1 LSDCRLGRAN
11 QGTPGP
17 AQTSPQEPSALKG
30 AIMTMFQYLV
40 LVQDVAQDVAQD
52 SMGQMDQAS
61 GQALWMTW
69 WPLISARWIHFAS
82 VFVLFG
88 SSFFWFYMPRDHSLT
103 HPGQLTK
110 TLAATTIMLRVAAP
124 VAAISGV
131 AWMALVLINMTSNFH
146 SVVNPEDLR
155 LFFFETPFGTV
166 SIIRLALF
174 ATAVVLAF
182 LPWHG
187 RVWYSALLHLGAVL
201 LISQAWLGHAS
212 EGGAGLYGVIMI
224 TVYATH
230 VLAAGAWA
238 GGLPPLLSG
247 LVEQRHFAPNE
258 ARICTVDILSRFSA
272 MAMLAV
278 TLIVVTGIA
287 NAGFRVAGSFEVLF
301 DTEYGNVLFAKIAI
315 VAVMLT
321 LAYFNRF
328 VFMPRLRSAAL
339 KGMPAITWLG
349 RSVTFELAL
358 GLLVVFV
365 AAVLG
370 ITPPPQ

>member
-1 LSDCRLGRAN
+1 
-11 QGTPGP
+11 
-17 AQTSPQEPSALKG
+17 
-30 AIMTMFQYLV
+30 MTMFQYLI
-40 LVQDVAQDVAQD
+40 LVQDAAPDIAQD
-52 SMGQMDQAS
+52 SKGQMDQSS
-61 GQALWMTW
+61 GQALWMTY
-69 WPLISARWIHFAS
+69 WPLVITRWIHFAS

-88 SSFFWFYMPRDHSLT
+88 SSFFWFYMPREHSLA

-110 TLAATTIMLRVAAP
+110 TLAATTIMLRVAAL
-124 VAAISGV
+124 VVAISGI
-131 AWMALVLINMTSNFH
+131 AWMALVLINMTSDFY
-146 SVVNPEDLR
+146 SVVNPEHLR
-155 LFFFETPFGTV
+155 LFFYETPVGTV

-174 ATAVVLAF
+174 ATTVVVAF

-187 RVWYSALLHLGAVL
+187 RLWYSALLHLGALL

-212 EGGAGLYGVIMI
+212 EGGAGVYGAIMI

-230 VLAAGAWA
+230 VLAAGAWV

-272 MAMLAV
+272 MGMVAV
-278 TLIVVTGIA
+278 TLIVASGIT
-287 NAGFRVAGSFEVLF
+287 NAGFRVAGSFGVLF
-301 DTEYGNVLFAKIAI
+301 DTEYGNVLFTKIAV
-315 VAVMLT
+315 VAIMLA

-328 VFMPRLRSAAL
+328 VFMQKLRSAAL
-339 KGMPAITWLG
+339 KGIRQITWLG
-349 RSVTFELAL
+349 RSVALELAL
-358 GLLVVFV
+358 GVLVVFV